1 MTREIKF
8 RAYDLAN
15 KKMYSWGDLK
25 KDPQLLLALMLT
37 GDHEL
42 CPFEIIQFTG
52 LKDKNGAEIYE
63 GDLISWGNG
72 DPCEVRFVEQGIQWE
87 GEGKFYVNFWAV
99 VNPNPLGFD
108 RSIYPLEDRS
118 GDVIGNIYE
127 NAELLEAVK

>member
-8 RAYDLAN
+8 RAWD
-15 KKMYSWGDLK
+15 
-25 KDPQLLLALMLT
+25 KDGQYMRTETPFDIHYNSKAEMFAKGEDVILM
-37 GDHEL
+37 
-42 CPFEIIQFTG
+42 QFTG